1 VESHRSLLFNFV
13 GKGYDKIDVTSESF
27 GLLISNLGNG
37 MLVAIADWLDRS
49 KVDVENLDYIIE
61 INTKSSE
68 LLFFLMIFV
77 LLLFN
82 LTTLIQFF
90 HAESK
95 MLKYVRTML
104 GFSSLESK
112 KFSNQIF
119 TVITDI

>member
-1 VESHRSLLFNFV
+1 MESHRSLLFNFV

-82 LTTLIQFF
+82 LTTLI
-90 HAESK
+90 
-95 MLKYVRTML
+95 
-104 GFSSLESK
+104 
-112 KFSNQIF
+112 
-119 TVITDI
+119 